1 MWPAEEE
8 QSDMS
13 YTSFVYLLLVAGTFL
28 LYYIAPKKMRWVV
41 LLLANTVF
49 YLSAGWS
56 EFLILLVAVVA
67 SFFAGNIIG
76 QYNEK
81 VKGLKKDETLDKAQQ
96 KQKKEEYNKKK
107 KSTLWLGLGVPIG
120 VLIVVKYTNFIL
132 GSVNSV
138 LSFAGTGG
146 KLSMVSLVVPLG
158 ISFYTFQIIAYIM
171 DVYKGKIAPQKNFLR
186 YMLYVSFFP
195 SVVQGPIPRYADL
208 GEQLYE
214 GHAFDFENLRNG
226 AILILWGF
234 AKKLI
239 LAERLNVFV
248 AEIYGNY
255 MNYEG
260 VIFAIATIAFS
271 IQIYADFSGCMDIAI
286 GTARIFGIR
295 LQPNFLRP
303 YFSKNM
309 PEFWRRW
316 HATLGSWFRDY
327 VFFPFSIS
335 KTSLKINKN
344 ARKWFGEGAG
354 RIVSASMPI
363 LVVWALTGIWHG
375 PEWKYV
381 AWGLFH
387 GMLIILSTI
396 FTPKFETLGQ
406 KLHVRMDC
414 FSFRLYQMARTFFLC
429 CVGRVF
435 FRADNISAA
444 FMIFK
449 RTLQTTG
456 LYMVASGRFFTYGL
470 NQANWTVALVFI
482 AVWFAVSVLEE
493 KYGDVLE
500 IFGKQNLIFRWVVL
514 YILLFSVII
523 FGQYGPGYEVA
534 DFIYEQF

>member
-1 MWPAEEE
+1 
-8 QSDMS
+8 MS
-13 YTSFVYLLLVAGTFL
+13 YTSFIYLLLIAGTFL
-28 LYYIAPKKMRWVV
+28 CYYIAPKKVRWVV
-41 LLLANTVF
+41 LLIANIVF
-49 YLSAGWS
+49 YLSAGWD
-56 EFLILLVAVVA
+56 ELLILLAAVIS
-67 SFFAGNIIG
+67 SFFAGKIIG
-76 QYNEK
+76 DYNAQI
-81 VKGLKKDETLDKAQQ
+81 KGLKKDESLDKAAQ
-96 KQKKEEYNKKK
+96 KQKKEVLSAKKK
-107 KSTLWLGLGVPIG
+107 RTLWLGLGVPIAI
-120 VLIVVKYTNFIL
+120 LLVVKYTNFVF

-138 LSFAGTGG
+138 MRVAGADS
-146 KLSMVSLVVPLG
+146 KLSLVSLVVPLG

-171 DVYKGKIAPQKNFLR
+171 DVYKGKIAPEKNFAR
-186 YMLYVSFFP
+186 YMLYASFFP
-195 SVVQGPIPRYADL
+195 SVVQGPIPRYA
-208 GEQLYE
+208 QLSPQLFE
-214 GHAFDFENLRNG
+214 GNDFDFENLRNG
-226 AILILWGF
+226 ALLILWGF

-239 LAERLNVFV
+239 MSERLAVFISSV
-248 AEIYGNY
+248 YDNY

-260 VIFAIATIAFS
+260 VIFAVATVAFS
-271 IQIYADFSGCMDIAI
+271 VQIYADFSGCMDIAI
-286 GTARIFGIR
+286 GTARIFGIK
-295 LQPNFLRP
+295 LEPNFLRP

-396 FTPKFETLGQ
+396 FTPKFAVLGE
-406 KLHVRMDC
+406 KLHIKMEC

-435 FRADNISAA
+435 FRAESISAA
-444 FMIFK
+444 FEIFRRMLVDFDIYMLK
-449 RTLQTTG
+449 PDYFFG
-456 LYMVASGRFFTYGL
+456 LGL
-470 NQANWTVALVFI
+470 NVANWVVVLVFL
-482 AVWFAVSVLEE
+482 AVWFTVSVLEE
-493 KYGDVLE
+493 KYGDVTELL
-500 IFGKQNLIFRWVVL
+500 GKQNLIFRWVIVYALILAVVVL
-514 YILLFSVII
+514 
-523 FGQYGPGYEVA
+523 GQYGPGFDVA

>member
-1 MWPAEEE
+1 
-8 QSDMS
+8 MS
-13 YTSFVYLLLVAGTFL
+13 YTSFIYLVLVTIAFLVYYKT
-28 LYYIAPKKMRWVV
+28 PKKKRWWV
-41 LLLANTVF
+41 LLAANTVF
-49 YLSAGWS
+49 YLSAGVAD
-56 EFLILLVAVVA
+56 FIILLVAVTA
-67 SFFAGNIIG
+67 SYFAGRMIG
-76 QYNEK
+76 EYNHKVKVAKNDKGVTREQQKQIKEQYNEK
-81 VKGLKKDETLDKAQQ
+81 KRRC
-96 KQKKEEYNKKK
+96 
-107 KSTLWLGLGVPIG
+107 LWLGLGVPIL
-120 VLIVVKYTNFIL
+120 VLVVVKYTNFLL

-138 LSFAGTGG
+138 LDVIGSSGE
-146 KLSMVSLVVPLG
+146 LSLVKLVVPLG
-158 ISFYTFQIIAYIM
+158 ISFYTFQIIAYVM
-171 DVYKGKIAPQKNFLR
+171 DVYKGKITAEQSFLR
-186 YMLYVSFFP
+186 YLLYVTFFP
-195 SVVQGPIPRYADL
+195 SVVQGPIPRYAQL
-208 GEQLYE
+208 AHQLYK
-214 GHAFDFENLRNG
+214 GNSFSFDNVRSG
-226 AILILWGF
+226 AVLILWGF

-239 LAERLNVFV
+239 VSERLNVFV
-248 AEIYGNY
+248 GEIYGNY

-286 GTARIFGIR
+286 GTARVFGIK
-295 LQPNFLRP
+295 LEPNFLRP

-335 KTSLKINKN
+335 KISLKINRN

-363 LVVWALTGIWHG
+363 LVVWSLTGIWHG

-396 FTPKFETLGQ
+396 FTPKFAALSKKWHIRTE
-406 KLHVRMDC
+406 C

-435 FRADNISAA
+435 FRAESISAA
-444 FMIFK
+444 FEIF
-449 RTLQTTG
+449 RRGLQTTG
-456 LYMVASGRFFTYGL
+456 FYMLKAKHFFDYGL
-470 NQANWTVALVFI
+470 NEANWIVVLIFLAL
-482 AVWFAVSVLEE
+482 WFTISVLEE

-500 IFGKQNLIFRWVVL
+500 LFHKQNLIFRWIIL
-514 YILLFSVII
+514 YLLLFSVII
-523 FGQYGPGYEVA
+523 FGQYGPGFDVS

>member
-1 MWPAEEE
+1 
-8 QSDMS
+8 MS

>member
-1 MWPAEEE
+1 
-8 QSDMS
+8 MS
-13 YTSFVYLLLVAGTFL
+13 YTSFVYLLLIAGTFIC
-28 LYYIAPKKMRWVV
+28 YYIAPKKIRWMV
-41 LLLANTVF
+41 LLVANLVF
-49 YLSAGWS
+49 YLSAGW
-56 EFLILLVAVVA
+56 EELLILLSATVA
-67 SFFAGNIIG
+67 SFFAGKIIG
-76 QYNEK
+76 GYNEK
-81 VKGLKKDETLDKAQQ
+81 VKGLKKDESLDKAAQ
-96 KQKKEEYNKKK
+96 KQKKEMYNKKK
-107 KSTLWLGLGVPIG
+107 KHTLWLGLGIPIG
-120 VLIVVKYTNFIL
+120 VLLVVKYTNFVL

-138 LSFAGTGG
+138 LGMAGSGG
-146 KLSMVSLVVPLG
+146 RLSLVSLVVPLG

-171 DVYKGKIAPQKNFLR
+171 DVYKGKIAPEKNFAKYL
-186 YMLYVSFFP
+186 LYISFFP
-195 SVVQGPIPRYADL
+195 SVVQGPIPRYAHL
-208 GEQLYE
+208 SPQLFE
-214 GHAFDFENLRNG
+214 GNKFDFENLRNG
-226 AILILWGF
+226 ALLVLWGF

-239 LAERLNVFV
+239 MSERLAVFIST
-248 AEIYGNY
+248 IYDNY
-255 MNYEG
+255 TEYEG
-260 VIFAIATIAFS
+260 VIFVIATIAFS

-286 GTARIFGIR
+286 GTARIFGIK
-295 LQPNFLRP
+295 LEPNFLRP

-387 GMLIILSTI
+387 GTLIILSTI
-396 FTPKFETLGQ
+396 FTPKFATLGE
-406 KLHVRMDC
+406 KLHIRMDC
-414 FSFRLYQMARTFFLC
+414 FSFRLYQMLRTFFLC

-435 FRADNISAA
+435 FRAESISAA
-444 FMIFK
+444 FEIFR
-449 RTLQTTG
+449 RTFSATG
-456 LYMVASGRFFTYGL
+456 FWLLKPHNFYDLGM
-470 NQANWTVALVFI
+470 NEANWGVVVIFF

-493 KYGDVLE
+493 KYGDVTELL
-500 IFGKQNLIFRWVVL
+500 GKQNLIFRWVVV
-514 YILLFSVII
+514 YALLIAVLV